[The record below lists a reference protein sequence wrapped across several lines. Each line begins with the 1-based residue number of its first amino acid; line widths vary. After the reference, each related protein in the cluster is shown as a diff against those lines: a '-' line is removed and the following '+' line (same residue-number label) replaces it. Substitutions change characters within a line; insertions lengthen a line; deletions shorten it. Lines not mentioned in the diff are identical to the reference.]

1 MQVLETS
8 YSLPAGDPYCAPETT
23 AIVEANIKILQN
35 LVGVDG
41 WAHTLNEI
49 VRERLRQTRGLVNMI
64 SPDDNSHDGVYSTMF
79 ISISH
84 QYYLL
89 VVSIFSHATIKPL
102 TYQPTTCWH
111 ASHALYALNGGG
123 RQFKSYF
130 IKYNVFLI

>member
-1 MQVLETS
+1 MFPQVKISELQVLETS

-89 VVSIFSHATIKPL
+89 VVSIFFHATIKPL
-102 TYQPTTCWH
+102 TYQPTTC
-111 ASHALYALNGGG
+111 
-123 RQFKSYF
+123 
-130 IKYNVFLI
+130 